1 MNRIYKIIV
10 NMIINTNSNSNSYN
24 QNSKLNKSKTF
35 ENYPQNIKKNEK
47 KMDENN
53 KNKISN
59 EQKQI
64 NKIKNDEKYKDI
76 IKNDDTFKLTE
87 YIAEKYGFEIT
98 NIIGKGGY
106 SYVFEI
112 KTIKASNIYAC
123 KIEIVKNQ
131 NSTSQE
137 IKKTEEK
144 NLLKEIEKSLSK
156 TLKNVNIIKTLATFK
171 DEFKI
176 DNVTY
181 TIHSIFM
188 EKSKIGNLNKF
199 IQIFNKGYICRN
211 TINPNNYKIKW
222 LFNLSEFT
230 IKKFVNDIVNELQY
244 IKLAK
249 LVHLD
254 LKPENILLCRE
265 YILKICDFSLLK
277 IIDPE
282 TKKTN
287 INFSTFVYQD
297 PNVYNNE
304 KSIDTKNIYK
314 VDLFSLGCIIYFMIF
329 KKLLIDKNLKNYNYI
344 KNTKINVMKCV
355 ENGIK
360 EINENQE
367 ISTTLKKMLLDL
379 LNPDLENRIGL
390 EELSQNKFLNEGL
403 ENIKKCV
410 YSNYNEHYKTFIEL
424 QKMETLGKEKKFL
437 NKKRRK
443 II

>member
-1 MNRIYKIIV
+1 
-10 NMIINTNSNSNSYN
+10 MIINTNSNSNSYN

-64 NKIKNDEKYKDI
+64 NNLINDQKYKDI

-230 IKKFVNDIVNELQY
+230 IKKFVNDIVNGLQY

-297 PNVYNNE
+297 PNVYNDE
-304 KSIDTKNIYK
+304 KSIDTKYIYK

-355 ENGIK
+355 DNGIK

-367 ISTTLKKMLLDL
+367 ISKTLRDVMIGL
-379 LNPDLENRIGL
+379 LNPKIEDRIGL

>member
-1 MNRIYKIIV
+1 
-10 NMIINTNSNSNSYN
+10 MIINTNSNSYN
-24 QNSKLNKSKTF
+24 QNKLNKSKAF
-35 ENYPQNIKKNEK
+35 DINNQIIKKNESK
-47 KMDENN
+47 CDENN
-53 KNKISN
+53 KNNILI

-64 NKIKNDEKYKDI
+64 NNLKNDEKYKDI
-76 IKNDDTFKLTE
+76 IKNDDNDIFKLTE
-87 YIAEKYGFEIT
+87 KIAEKYGFEIT

-106 SYVFEI
+106 SYIFDI
-112 KTIKASNIYAC
+112 KTNKESNIYAC

-131 NSTSQE
+131 NSTSQD

-222 LFNLSEFT
+222 IFNLSEFT
-230 IKKFVNDIVNELQY
+230 IKKFVNDIVNGLQY

-282 TKKTN
+282 SKKTN

-297 PNVYNNE
+297 PNVYNDE
-304 KSIDTKNIYK
+304 KSIETKNIYK

-329 KKLLIDKNLKNYNYI
+329 KKLLIDKNLKNYINI
-344 KNTKINVMKCV
+344 KRTKENVINCV

-360 EINENQE
+360 EINDNQE
-367 ISTTLKKMLLDL
+367 ISKTLKDLMIKL
-379 LNPDLENRIGL
+379 LNPNIENRIGL
-390 EELSQNKFLNEGL
+390 EELSQNKFLNEDL

-424 QKMETLGKEKKFL
+424 QKMETLGKEKTFL
-437 NKKRRK
+437 RKKRTK
-443 II
+443 FI

>member
-1 MNRIYKIIV
+1 
-10 NMIINTNSNSNSYN
+10 MIINTNSNSNSYN
-24 QNSKLNKSKTF
+24 QNSKLNKSNTI

-64 NKIKNDEKYKDI
+64 NNLKNDEKYKDI

-222 LFNLSEFT
+222 IFNLSEFT
-230 IKKFVNDIVNELQY
+230 IKKFVNDIVNGLQY

-297 PNVYNNE
+297 PNVYNDE
-304 KSIDTKNIYK
+304 KSIDTKYIYK

-329 KKLLIDKNLKNYNYI
+329 KKLLIDKNLKNYNNI
-344 KNTKINVMKCV
+344 ERTKKNVINCV
-355 ENGIK
+355 EDGIK
-360 EINENQE
+360 EVEKNQE
-367 ISTTLKKMLLDL
+367 ISKTLKDLMIKL
-379 LNPDLENRIGL
+379 LNPNIENRIGL
-390 EELSQNKFLNEGL
+390 EELSQNKFLNEDL

-424 QKMETLGKEKKFL
+424 QKMETLGKEKTFL
-437 NKKRRK
+437 RKKRTK
-443 II
+443 FI

>member
-1 MNRIYKIIV
+1 
-10 NMIINTNSNSNSYN
+10 MIINTNSNSYN
-24 QNSKLNKSKTF
+24 QNKLNKSKAF
-35 ENYPQNIKKNEK
+35 DINNQIIKKNESK
-47 KMDENN
+47 CDENN
-53 KNKISN
+53 KNNILI

-64 NKIKNDEKYKDI
+64 NNLKNDEKYKDI
-76 IKNDDTFKLTE
+76 IKNDDNDIFKLTE
-87 YIAEKYGFEIT
+87 KIAEKYGFEIT

-106 SYVFEI
+106 SYIFDI
-112 KTIKASNIYAC
+112 KTNKESNIYAC

-131 NSTSQE
+131 NSTSQD

-156 TLKNVNIIKTLATFK
+156 TLKNLNIIKTLATFK

-222 LFNLSEFT
+222 IFNLSEFT
-230 IKKFVNDIVNELQY
+230 IKKFVNDIVNGLQY

-254 LKPENILLCRE
+254 IKPENILLCRE

-282 TKKTN
+282 SKKTN

-297 PNVYNNE
+297 PNVYNDE
-304 KSIDTKNIYK
+304 KSIETKNIYK

-329 KKLLIDKNLKNYNYI
+329 KKLLIDKNLKNYINI
-344 KNTKINVMKCV
+344 KRTKENVINCV

-360 EINENQE
+360 EINDNQE
-367 ISTTLKKMLLDL
+367 ISKTLKDLMIKL
-379 LNPDLENRIGL
+379 LNPNIENRIGL
-390 EELSQNKFLNEGL
+390 EELSQNKFLNEDL

-424 QKMETLGKEKKFL
+424 QKMETLGKEKTFL
-437 NKKRRK
+437 RKKRTK
-443 II
+443 FI

>member
-1 MNRIYKIIV
+1 
-10 NMIINTNSNSNSYN
+10 MIINTNSNSYN
-24 QNSKLNKSKTF
+24 QNKLNKSKAF
-35 ENYPQNIKKNEK
+35 DINNQIIKKNETK
-47 KMDENN
+47 CEENN
-53 KNKISN
+53 KINISI

-64 NKIKNDEKYKDI
+64 NNLKNDEKYKDI

-131 NSTSQE
+131 NSTSQD

-156 TLKNVNIIKTLATFK
+156 TLKYLNIIKTLATFK

-222 LFNLSEFT
+222 IFNLSEFT
-230 IKKFVNDIVNELQY
+230 IKKFVNDIVNGLQY

-254 LKPENILLCRE
+254 IKPENILLCRE

-277 IIDPE
+277 IIDPLSN
-282 TKKTN
+282 KTN

-297 PNVYNNE
+297 PNVYNDE
-304 KSIDTKNIYK
+304 KSIETKNIYK

-329 KKLLIDKNLKNYNYI
+329 KKLLIDKNLKNYNNI
-344 KNTKINVMKCV
+344 ERTKKNVIKCV

-360 EINENQE
+360 EINDNKE
-367 ISTTLKKMLLDL
+367 ISKTLQDLMIKL
-379 LNPDLENRIGL
+379 LNPNIENRIGL
-390 EELSQNKFLNEGL
+390 EELSQNKFLNEDL
-403 ENIKKCV
+403 EKIKKCV

-424 QKMETLGKEKKFL
+424 QKMETLGKEKTFL
-437 NKKRRK
+437 RKKRTK
-443 II
+443 FI

>member
-1 MNRIYKIIV
+1 
-10 NMIINTNSNSNSYN
+10 MIINTNSNSNSYN

-59 EQKQI
+59 GQKQI
-64 NKIKNDEKYKDI
+64 NNLINDQKYKDI

-106 SYVFEI
+106 SNVFEI

-230 IKKFVNDIVNELQY
+230 IKKFVNDIVNGLQY

-282 TKKTN
+282 SKKTN

-297 PNVYNNE
+297 PNVYNDE
-304 KSIDTKNIYK
+304 KSIDTKYIYK

-355 ENGIK
+355 DNGIK

-367 ISTTLKKMLLDL
+367 ISKTLRDVMIGL
-379 LNPDLENRIGL
+379 LNPKIEDRIGL

>member
-1 MNRIYKIIV
+1 
-10 NMIINTNSNSNSYN
+10 MISNTNSNSNSNN
-24 QNSKLNKSKTF
+24 QNIKLNKSKSF

-53 KNKISN
+53 KNNISN

-64 NKIKNDEKYKDI
+64 NNLKNDEKYKDI

-131 NSTSQE
+131 NSTYQD

-176 DNVTY
+176 DNVMY

-222 LFNLSEFT
+222 IFNLSEFT
-230 IKKFVNDIVNELQY
+230 IKKFVNDIVNGLQY

-282 TKKTN
+282 SKKTN

-297 PNVYNNE
+297 PNVYNDE
-304 KSIDTKNIYK
+304 KSIETKNIYK

-367 ISTTLKKMLLDL
+367 ISKTLRDVMIGL
-379 LNPDLENRIGL
+379 LNPKIEDRIGL

>member
-1 MNRIYKIIV
+1 
-10 NMIINTNSNSNSYN
+10 MISNTNSNSNSNN
-24 QNSKLNKSKTF
+24 QNIKLNKSKSF
-35 ENYPQNIKKNEK
+35 ENYQIKKNEK

-64 NKIKNDEKYKDI
+64 NNLKNDEKYKDI

-87 YIAEKYGFEIT
+87 YIAEKYGFEIS

-106 SYVFEI
+106 SNVFEI

-131 NSTSQE
+131 NSTYQD

-211 TINPNNYKIKW
+211 TINPNNYKINW
-222 LFNLSEFT
+222 IFNLSEFT
-230 IKKFVNDIVNELQY
+230 IKKFVNEIVNGLQY

-254 LKPENILLCRE
+254 IKPENILLCRE

-277 IIDPE
+277 IIDTE
-282 TKKTN
+282 SKKTN
-287 INFSTFVYQD
+287 LNFSTFVYQD

-304 KSIDTKNIYK
+304 KSIDTDDLYK

-329 KKLLIDKNLKNYNYI
+329 NKLLIDKNLKNYNNI
-344 KNTKINVMKCV
+344 ENTKINVIKCV
-355 ENGIK
+355 EKGIK
-360 EINENQE
+360 EINDNQK
-367 ISTTLKKMLLDL
+367 ISKTLKYLIKSL
-379 LNPDLENRIGL
+379 LNPDIKDRISL
-390 EELSQNKFLNEGL
+390 NELSQNEFLNEGL
-403 ENIKKCV
+403 DDIKKCV
-410 YSNYNEHYKTFIEL
+410 YSNYNENYKTFIEL
-424 QKMETLGKEKKFL
+424 QKIETLRKEKKFL
-437 NKKRRK
+437 NKKRIFKRF
-443 II
+443 

>member
-1 MNRIYKIIV
+1 
-10 NMIINTNSNSNSYN
+10 MISNTNSNSNSNN
-24 QNSKLNKSKTF
+24 QNIKLNKSKSF
-35 ENYPQNIKKNEK
+35 ENYQIKKNEK
-47 KMDENN
+47 KMDEND

-64 NKIKNDEKYKDI
+64 NNLKNDEKYKDI

-87 YIAEKYGFEIT
+87 YIAEKYGFEIS

-230 IKKFVNDIVNELQY
+230 IKKFVNDIVNGLQY

-282 TKKTN
+282 SKKTN

-297 PNVYNNE
+297 PNVYNDE

-360 EINENQE
+360 EIDRNEE

-379 LNPDLENRIGL
+379 LNPDLEKRISL
-390 EELSQNKFLNEGL
+390 DELSQNKFLNEGL

-437 NKKRRK
+437 NKKRIFK
-443 II
+443 IF

>member
-1 MNRIYKIIV
+1 
-10 NMIINTNSNSNSYN
+10 MISNTNSNSNSNN
-24 QNSKLNKSKTF
+24 QNIKLNKSKSF
-35 ENYPQNIKKNEK
+35 ENYQIKKNEK
-47 KMDENN
+47 KKDEND

-64 NKIKNDEKYKDI
+64 NNLKNDEKYKDI

-87 YIAEKYGFEIT
+87 YIAEKYGFEIS

-156 TLKNVNIIKTLATFK
+156 TLKNVNIIKTLTKFK

-176 DNVTY
+176 DIEKY
-181 TIHSIFM
+181 TINSIFM
-188 EKSKIGNLNKF
+188 EKNKIGGLNEF
-199 IQIFNKGYICRN
+199 IQIFNKGYKGYICRN

-230 IKKFVNDIVNELQY
+230 IKKFVNDIVNGLQY

-282 TKKTN
+282 SKKTN

-297 PNVYNNE
+297 PNVYNDE

-360 EINENQE
+360 EIDRNEE

-379 LNPDLENRIGL
+379 LNPDLEKRISL
-390 EELSQNKFLNEGL
+390 DELSQNKFLNEGL